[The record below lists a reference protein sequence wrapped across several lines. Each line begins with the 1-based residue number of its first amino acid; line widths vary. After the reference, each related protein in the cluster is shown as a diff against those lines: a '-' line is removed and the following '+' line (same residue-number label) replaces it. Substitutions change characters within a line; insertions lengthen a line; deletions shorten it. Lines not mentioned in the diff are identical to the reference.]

1 MHGFLIATLLVAAV
15 AAFTDWRTGHIPNWL
30 TYGALFIAPFAHAV
44 RAVQNG
50 VHGVDA
56 LLAGSFSLVGAA
68 LCGVVPVLLYRAE
81 AIGAGDI
88 KLLLA
93 VGAILKPVYGFEAEM
108 YSFFAAGIFAPA
120 RLAYEGRLF
129 ATLRNTVTVAVNPF
143 LPKDKKRKLDPQML
157 TWFRFAPS
165 IFLGTLVTAV
175 IHWRE

>member
-1 MHGFLIATLLVAAV
+1 MHGFLIATLLVAGI

-30 TYGALFIAPFAHAV
+30 TYGALLLAPFAHAA
-44 RAVQNG
+44 RAAQNG

-56 LLAGSFSLVGAA
+56 LVAGSFSLVGAA

-93 VGAILKPVYGFEAEM
+93 IGALLKPLYGFEAEM

>member
-1 MHGFLIATLLVAAV
+1 MHGFLIAALLVAGVGAI
-15 AAFTDWRTGHIPNWL
+15 TDWRTGHIPNWL
-30 TYGALFIAPFAHAV
+30 TYMALLVAPFAHA
-44 RAVQNG
+44 AYAAKSG
-50 VHGVDA
+50 IHGVDA
-56 LLAGSFSLVGAA
+56 LLVGSFSLVGAA
-68 LCGVVPVLLYRAE
+68 LCGVVPVLLYRAD

-93 VGAILKPVYGFEAEM
+93 IGAILKPVNGFEAEM
-108 YSFFAAGIFAPA
+108 YSFFAAGLFAPA

-143 LPKDKKRKLDPQML
+143 LPKDKKRKIDPQML

>member
-1 MHGFLIATLLVAAV
+1 MHGFLIAALLVTGIAAL
-15 AAFTDWRTGHIPNWL
+15 TDWRTGHIPNWL
-30 TYGALFIAPFAHAV
+30 TYGAIAIAPIAHAV
-44 RAVQNG
+44 RATQNG
-50 VHGVDA
+50 LHGTDA
-56 LLAGSFSLVGAA
+56 LIAGSFSLVGAA

-93 VGAILKPVYGFEAEM
+93 VGALLKPFYGVEAEM
-108 YSFFAAGIFAPA
+108 YSFFAAGLFAPA

-129 ATLRNTVTVAVNPF
+129 ATLRNTVMVAVNPF
-143 LPKDKKRKLDPQML
+143 LPKDKKRKIDPTML